1 MFISVPLD
9 ESSTSPSLDRLLS
22 EEQDASLIDTVSSV
36 PCIIE
41 QNLRHE
47 PPGDEAES
55 KESTRI
61 VQDAEIP
68 DDNDSEYEDVDD
80 EGHDAAAADSNP
92 RRVSTSLAEIEL
104 PQVTFD
110 TTTLTTLDC
119 LCLS

>member
-22 EEQDASLIDTVSSV
+22 EEQDASLIDTVSSG

-41 QNLRHE
+41 QNLRLE
-47 PPGDEAES
+47 PPRDEAES

-80 EGHDAAAADSNP
+80 EGHDAAADSNP
-92 RRVSTSLAEIEL
+92 RRVSASLAEIEL

-110 TTTLTTLDC
+110 TATLTTSGY